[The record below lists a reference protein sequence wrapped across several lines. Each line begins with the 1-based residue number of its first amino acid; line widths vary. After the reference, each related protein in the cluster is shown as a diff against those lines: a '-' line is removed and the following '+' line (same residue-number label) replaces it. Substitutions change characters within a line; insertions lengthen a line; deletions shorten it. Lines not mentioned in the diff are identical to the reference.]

1 MEFKIRFNTNFQN
14 TEGLFWRVLIDDV
27 EFLASDVE
35 ILNVKVTTKTH
46 ILDSGEK
53 KWSISCISNNYSIDS
68 DKKIIIYNEWMSYT
82 FYKILLSV
90 I

>member
-82 FYKILLSV
+82 FYNILLSV

>member
-46 ILDSGEK
+46 ILNSGEK

-82 FYKILLSV
+82 FYNILLSV

>member
-35 ILNVKVTTKTH
+35 ILNVKVTTKTN

-53 KWSISCISNNYSIDS
+53 KWSISCIANNYSIDS
-68 DKKIIIYNEWMSYT
+68 DKKIIIYMTVQRKHRS
-82 FYKILLSV
+82 L
-90 I
+90 

>member
-82 FYKILLSV
+82 FYKILLCV

>member
-68 DKKIIIYNEWMSYT
+68 DKKIIIYMTVQRKHRS
-82 FYKILLSV
+82 L
-90 I
+90 

>member
-53 KWSISCISNNYSIDS
+53 KWSISCISNNYSINS
-68 DKKIIIYNEWMSYT
+68 DKKIIIYNE
-82 FYKILLSV
+82 
-90 I
+90 

>member
-35 ILNVKVTTKTH
+35 ILNLKVTTKTH

-68 DKKIIIYNEWMSYT
+68 DKKIIIYNE
-82 FYKILLSV
+82 
-90 I
+90 

>member
-46 ILDSGEK
+46 ILDSVEK

-68 DKKIIIYNEWMSYT
+68 DKKIIIYNE
-82 FYKILLSV
+82 
-90 I
+90 

>member
-68 DKKIIIYNEWMSYT
+68 DKKIIIYNE
-82 FYKILLSV
+82 
-90 I
+90 

>member
-46 ILDSGEK
+46 ILNSGEK

-68 DKKIIIYNEWMSYT
+68 DKKIIIYNE
-82 FYKILLSV
+82 
-90 I
+90 